1 MQQRNARHNVLGR
14 QKRPDRGSINKKLH
28 IAVLQS
34 PVFPLSGS
42 IDSSDEVKIILVLE
56 QTKNKPNVKILKLP
70 CFIVVGYNFFL
81 NFNRN
86 QDVCIN

>member
-42 IDSSDEVKIILVLE
+42 IDSSDEVKIILE
-56 QTKNKPNVKILKLP
+56 QTRNKPNVKILKLP
-70 CFIVVGYNFFL
+70 CFILVRYNF
-81 NFNRN
+81 
-86 QDVCIN
+86 V